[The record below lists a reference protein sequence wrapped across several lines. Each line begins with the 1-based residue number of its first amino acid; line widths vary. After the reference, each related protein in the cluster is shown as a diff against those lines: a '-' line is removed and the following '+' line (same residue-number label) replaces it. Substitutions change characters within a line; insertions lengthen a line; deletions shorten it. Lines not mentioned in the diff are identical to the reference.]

1 MKRLLLLI
9 SLQLALNLSAQDI
22 HFSQFYNAPLLQNP
36 SLAGAMEKTE
46 ASILYRSQWKSVTIP
61 YKTFAANGSIRLQ
74 RSRKQ
79 KNYFG
84 MGLSFFQDQSGDGQL
99 STINGSFN
107 LAFHVEVAR
116 YHHLGLG
123 LMSGFGQRKIDAAG
137 FQWGSQ
143 YEGTAFNAN
152 LPTGESFATQS
163 IAYLDF
169 AGGLLWSFDNN
180 SGKIHVDYN
189 EISKGSAGIA
199 IYHFNRPDFSFNQTG
214 EKLHIKYV
222 AHANF
227 MQSLGSSKFAVQP
240 GFFTYFQG
248 PNKQIYL
255 GSLVRYDLLMESKY
269 SKSIDKIGAS
279 LGAYWRMGDALVI
292 NSLFEFGNVAL
303 GLSYDANLSN
313 LRNVTNGRG
322 GFEVS
327 IRYINR

>member
-1 MKRLLLLI
+1 MKRQLLI
-9 SLQLALNLSAQDI
+9 LSLLASFNLNAQDI

-36 SLAGAMEKTE
+36 SLAGATEKTE
-46 ASILYRSQWKSVTIP
+46 ASILYRSQWKSITIP

-74 RSRKQ
+74 RNRKQ

-84 MGLSFFQDQSGDGQL
+84 IGLSFFQDQSGDGQL
-99 STINGSFN
+99 STMNGSFN

-123 LMSGFGQRKIDAAG
+123 IQTGFGQRKIDASG

-152 LPTGESFATQS
+152 MPTGESFMTQN

-169 AGGLLWSFDNN
+169 AGGLVWTFDNN
-180 SGKIHVDYN
+180 SGKIHVDRD
-189 EISKGSAGIA
+189 ELSKGNAGIA

-214 EKLHIKYV
+214 EKLQIKYV

-227 MQSLGSSKFAVQP
+227 IQSLGRSKFAVQP

-255 GSLVRYDLLMESKY
+255 GSLVRYDLLLESKY
-269 SKSIDKIGAS
+269 SKSIDNIGAS

-292 NSLFEFGNVAL
+292 NTLFEFGNL
-303 GLSYDANLSN
+303 GIGIGYDANISS
-313 LRNVTNGRG
+313 LRKASYGRG
-322 GFEVS
+322 GFELS
-327 IRYINR
+327 IRYTNR